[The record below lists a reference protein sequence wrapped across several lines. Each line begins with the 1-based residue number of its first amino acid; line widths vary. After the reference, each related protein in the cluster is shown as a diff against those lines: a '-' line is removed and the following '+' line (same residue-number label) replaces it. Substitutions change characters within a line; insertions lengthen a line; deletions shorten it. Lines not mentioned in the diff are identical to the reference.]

1 MIDGVTYIENFYPNT
16 THLFSDLLENV
27 VWDERMKARKTASFG
42 VAYNYSQIGYPD
54 QVMPSDIKLL
64 CTSIQAQIGFEL
76 NNCLINFYENGQ
88 SKMGYHSD
96 QTDILEGDTGVVIV
110 SLGDTRVLRFRRI
123 ADKEEKVDYTLPSG
137 SLIYMNQEVQGLW
150 QHAIPKRGS
159 ELGRMSL
166 TFRRIANPNTCP
178 PMAG

>member
-1 MIDGVTYIENFYPNT
+1 MIDGVTYIENFYPNAT
-16 THLFSDLLENV
+16 QLFNDLLENV
-27 VWDERMKARKTASFG
+27 TWDASMKARKTASFG
-42 VAYNYSQIGYPD
+42 VAYNYSQISYPY
-54 QVMPSDIKLL
+54 QKMPSDIQSI
-64 CTSIQAQIGFEL
+64 CTAIQNKIGFEP

-96 QTDILEGDTGVVIV
+96 QTDILESNTGIVII

-123 ADKEEKVDYTLPSG
+123 ADKEDKVDYALPSG

-150 QHAIPKRGS
+150 QHAIPKSGS

-166 TFRRIANPNTCP
+166 TFRRIV
-178 PMAG
+178 